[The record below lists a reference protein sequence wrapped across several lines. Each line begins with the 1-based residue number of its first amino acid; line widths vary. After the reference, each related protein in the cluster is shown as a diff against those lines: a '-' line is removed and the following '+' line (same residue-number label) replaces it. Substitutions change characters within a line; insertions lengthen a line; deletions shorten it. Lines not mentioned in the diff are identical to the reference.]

1 MYSSAR
7 LYYIARFTEATLT
20 DPYQTS
26 REWSLTLKN
35 CLSKVQKYTEEKNR
49 GGGGVFL
56 GPLEAQRAFFCVM
69 EFKTRPTVHI
79 NDDSFQRFW
88 NVLGVN

>member
-1 MYSSAR
+1 MIFFLEKKLIYSSAR

-26 REWSLTLKN
+26 REWGL
-35 CLSKVQKYTEEKNR
+35 QKKKIEE
-49 GGGGVFL
+49 GGGVFL

-79 NDDSFQRFW
+79 NDDSFQKFW
-88 NVLGVN
+88 NVLGIS